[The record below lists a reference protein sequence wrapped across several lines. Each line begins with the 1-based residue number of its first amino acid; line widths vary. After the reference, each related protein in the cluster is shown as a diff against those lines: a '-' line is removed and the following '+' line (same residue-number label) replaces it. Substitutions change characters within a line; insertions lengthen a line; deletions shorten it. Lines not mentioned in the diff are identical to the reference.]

1 MVCSSL
7 LTTCIPTLLIAIE
20 FTSILISHTP
30 AASVGKS
37 QLDISTLRE
46 NLLKALRYDH
56 EQVIEEV
63 IRVLLQLATIGN
75 ETESVIR
82 DILKVIHNTPGFLDN
97 RGSFVI
103 RTLCKYESADVVF
116 SCLACSLIKDDPD
129 FNSLVVQLM
138 EVILL
143 TGEETVFLRK
153 RLRGFAYWT
162 RRPSEN
168 DSHLFDVLFRAFCC
182 NSVSCLA
189 LCWFTEEYQVAER
202 IVDTLSSHHLSMS
215 FLLQA
220 DKLIKLLETPIF
232 VHLRL
237 HLVDRDNPAQKA
249 MWRSIC
255 GFMMLLPQVGKT
267 SGCDL

>member
-1 MVCSSL
+1 ML
-7 LTTCIPTLLIAIE
+7 MAIE
-20 FTSILISHTP
+20 FTSILLSHTP

-37 QLDISTLRE
+37 QFDTMTLRE
-46 NLLKALRYDH
+46 NLLKALRDDH

-63 IRVLLQLATIGN
+63 IRVLLQFATIGD

-82 DILKVIHNTPGFLDN
+82 DILRVIHNTQGFLEN

-103 RTLCKYESADVVF
+103 RTLCKYETADVVF
-116 SCLACSLIKDDPD
+116 SCLASSLIENDQE

-153 RLRGFAYWT
+153 RLRGVAYWT
-162 RRPSEN
+162 HQQSEA
-168 DSHLFDVLFRAFCC
+168 DSRLFDVLFKAFCC

-189 LCWFTEEYQVAER
+189 LCWFTEEYQVAEM
-202 IVDTLSSHHLSMS
+202 IVNTLASRPLSMS
-215 FLLQA
+215 LLLQA

-237 HLVDRDNPAQKA
+237 HLVDIDNPTQKS

-255 GFMMLLPQVGKT
+255 GFLMLLPQVGVNR
-267 SGCDL
+267 LF

>member
-1 MVCSSL
+1 MCSSL
-7 LTTCIPTLLIAIE
+7 LTTCKATMLIAIE
-20 FTSILISHTP
+20 FTSILLSHTP

-37 QLDISTLRE
+37 QLDVLTLRK
-46 NLLKALRYDH
+46 NLLKALRDDH

-75 ETESVIR
+75 ETEGVIR
-82 DILKVIHNTPGFLDN
+82 DILRVIHNTRGFLEN

-103 RTLCKYESADVVF
+103 RTLCKYESADIVF
-116 SCLACSLIKDDPD
+116 SCLACSLIEDDPE

-162 RRPSEN
+162 HQKSET
-168 DSHLFDVLFRAFCC
+168 DSRLFDVLFHAFCC
-182 NSVSCLA
+182 NSVYCLA
-189 LCWFTEEYQVAER
+189 LCWFTEEYQIAER
-202 IVDTLSSHHLSMS
+202 IVDTLSSHPLSMS

-237 HLVDRDNPAQKA
+237 HLVDRDNPTQKA

-255 GFMMLLPQVGKT
+255 GFLMFLPQVGKT
-267 SGCDL
+267 NCYDT